1 MRTPIIVP
9 SVGVDFTPQPLPPQS
24 EQQESSTQTQRP
36 RVTRAQVAPRETSIG
51 NRILNRSAQV
61 TGQGETPASVATA
74 LTQIQ
79 ETTQSIVD
87 SLNQRERNQQNRTE
101 RNRRQE
107 ESNKRKKAEAM
118 LEGSAKKIAEGFKRA
133 FSPVQGLWDGILKF
147 ITTVILGR
155 VLLKVLNWFS
165 DEKNKEKVD
174 SLFRFFNDYW
184 PAIIGT
190 FVLFGTSFGKFIRS
204 TIGMILSLGRFIG
217 KSGMAGLAKIMMSLG
232 KKGLIG
238 ALIVG
243 GATAGLYGA
252 SKLLE
257 PKDDKK
263 DTKLPPIQARSGGGR
278 INPIKL
284 IMPESR
290 HVNDIKFESGGPIS
304 TDTGLAIT
312 GAGVDTQLIAA
323 RPGEIVISKEAVN
336 KYGPKLFLNLNKSGG
351 GTNRPKMANGI
362 QLASGGGMVGAVN
375 LALPH
380 IKQEEAL
387 SSLTRGANDY
397 VRVNQSSTISKTPW
411 SKLTPNTPVHA
422 YRDSGGLPTIGW
434 GATFY
439 DSLLSGNKKVKMGD
453 TTTKADADKR
463 LNFHVSDLASAYSRD
478 VPFWNKMTTNQQAGV
493 LLTGYHRPYSML
505 GAPSYSDYSAALK
518 KGDMKGLTNAIT
530 SRKETPSQRLS
541 LQKSLIMSGP
551 LDLSKKQAP
560 KENKAPTPTPK
571 PQNLFQRATDAVM
584 KFTGL
589 KKAEVAPSSPNVPIP
604 GRLNRRA
611 STVTQL
617 PPISMNSGV
626 KPPLTPGSSDVP
638 DLDAMSPLS
647 DDLAYNAR
655 AYGLA

>member
-9 SVGVDFTPQPLPPQS
+9 SVGISFTPQPLPPQS
-24 EQQESSTQTQRP
+24 ESESTARTQRP
-36 RVTRAQVAPRETSIG
+36 QITRAQVAPRQTSIG
-51 NRILNRSAQV
+51 NRILNRSAEV
-61 TGQGETPASVATA
+61 TGQNQTSGSVVTA

-79 ETTQSIVD
+79 ETTQSIVE
-87 SLNQRERNQQNRTE
+87 SLTQRERNQENRAD

-107 ESNKRKKAEAM
+107 ESNRRRKAESL
-118 LEGSAKKIAEGFKRA
+118 LEGSTKKIAEGFKKTFA
-133 FSPVQGLWDGILKF
+133 PIQSLWDGILKF

-155 VLLKVLNWFS
+155 VLLKLLNWFS
-165 DEKNKEKVD
+165 DEKNKQKVE
-174 SLFRFFNDYW
+174 SLFRFFKDYW

-217 KSGMAGLAKIMMSLG
+217 KNGMAGLAKIMMSLG
-232 KKGLIG
+232 KKGLVG
-238 ALIVG
+238 ALILG

-263 DTKLPPIQARSGGGR
+263 DTKLPPIKAHSGGGR

-290 HVNDIKFESGGPIS
+290 HVNDIKFENGGPIS

-323 RPGEIVISKEAVN
+323 RPGEIVISKEAVD
-336 KYGPKLFLNLNKSGG
+336 KYGSELFLNLNKAGG
-351 GTNRPKMANGI
+351 GTNRPRTANGI

-397 VRVNQSSTISKTPW
+397 IRVNQSSTISKTPW
-411 SKLTPNTPVHA
+411 PKLTPNTPVHA
-422 YRDSGGLPTIGW
+422 YRDSRGKPTIGW

-493 LLTGYHRPYSML
+493 LLAGYHRPYSML

-518 KGDMKGLTNAIT
+518 KGDMKGLSSAIT
-530 SRKETPSQRLS
+530 KRKETPPQRLS

-560 KENKAPTPTPK
+560 EEKKAPVPTPK
-571 PQNLFQRATDAVM
+571 PQNLFQRAGDALM
-584 KFTGL
+584 RFTGL
-589 KKAEVAPSSPNVPIP
+589 KKAEMSPSSPNVPIP

-617 PPISMNSGV
+617 PPITMNSGF

-638 DLDAMSPLS
+638 DLDAMSPLN
-647 DDLAYNAR
+647 DDLEYNVR